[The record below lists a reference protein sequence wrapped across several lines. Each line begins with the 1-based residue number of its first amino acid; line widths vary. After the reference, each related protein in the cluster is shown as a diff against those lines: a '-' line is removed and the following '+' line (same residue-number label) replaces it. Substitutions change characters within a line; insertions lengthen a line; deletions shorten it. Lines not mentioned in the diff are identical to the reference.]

1 MKRKLFLPSLV
12 VVVLLAA
19 VAGGI
24 AARARAAAS
33 VKVETLQM
41 AIPTLSVASPKQGDG
56 RSEVVLP
63 GSIQAFTEAPIYART
78 SGYLKRWH
86 ADIGTHVKAG
96 QLLAEIDAPEVDQQ
110 LRQARADLATSEA
123 NAALAETTAN
133 RWKALLVT
141 ESVTPQETD
150 QMIGNRNAKR
160 AMVES
165 ARSNVRRLEDTQS
178 FQRIT
183 APFAGVIT
191 ARNVDVGALVGVG
204 TGSGTGRE
212 LFHLAATQ
220 TLRVYVKIPQSH
232 SRSAV
237 PGVEAYTTLAERPE
251 SRFKGTLVRTADAI
265 DPLSRTLLAEVD
277 IDNATGTLMPGAYAQ
292 VHLRLRSGGDPWI
305 VPATALL
312 FRAEGPRV
320 AVVRGGKAELV
331 PITIG
336 RDLGTALEIAS
347 GLSADDQVVL
357 NPPDSLVTGQA
368 VNVASASAAAGG
380 Q

>member
-1 MKRKLFLPSLV
+1 MKRKLLLPSLLV
-12 VVVLLAA
+12 VAVLAT
-19 VAGGI
+19 VAWGI

-33 VKVETLQM
+33 LKKETLQM
-41 AIPTLSVASPKQGDG
+41 AVPTVSVALPKRGDG
-56 RSEVVLP
+56 IREAVLP
-63 GSIQAFTEAPIYART
+63 GRIQAFTDAPIYART

-86 ADIGTHVKAG
+86 ADIGARVKAG

-110 LRQARADLATSEA
+110 LRQARADLATAEA

-150 QMIGNRNAKR
+150 QMIGDRNAKV

-165 ARSNVRRLEDTQS
+165 ARANVRRLEDTRS
-178 FQRIT
+178 FQRII
-183 APFAGVIT
+183 APFDGVIT
-191 ARNVDVGALVGVG
+191 ARNVDVGALIEV
-204 TGSGTGRE
+204 GSGAGKE

-220 TLRVYVKIPQSH
+220 TLRVYVNVPQSY

-237 PGVEAYTTLAERPE
+237 PGVEAYITLAERPE

-265 DPLSRTLLAEVD
+265 DPVSRTLLAEVD
-277 IDNATGTLMPGAYAQ
+277 VDNASGALMPGAYAQ
-292 VHLRLRSGGDPWI
+292 VHLQLRSTAGSLV

-331 PITIG
+331 PIIIG
-336 RDLGTALEIAS
+336 RDLGTSLEIAS
-347 GLSADDQVVL
+347 GLAGREQVVL
-357 NPPDSLVTGQA
+357 NPPDSIVTGQV
-368 VNVASASAAAGG
+368 VNVAPSGTAAGG